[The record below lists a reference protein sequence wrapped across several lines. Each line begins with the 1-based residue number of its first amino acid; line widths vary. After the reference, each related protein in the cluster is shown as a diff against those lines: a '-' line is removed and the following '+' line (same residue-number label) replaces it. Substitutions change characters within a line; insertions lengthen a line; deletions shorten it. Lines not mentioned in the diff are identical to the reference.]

1 MPGGHT
7 QINLAEVE
15 DAAPSN
21 GFGARWEARV
31 AREDLDAEQ
40 TGLTYFRLRPGKRSP
55 FVHRHKRAEEVYVI
69 LGGTG
74 RVKLDDEIFGVRAL
88 DAVRVAPEVARGFEA
103 GPDGLEFIAFGPHHD
118 ADGEPVDDSWV
129 H

>member
-1 MPGGHT
+1 MPAGHT

-15 DAAPSN
+15 DAAPAN

-55 FVHRHKRAEEVYVI
+55 FVHRHRRAEEVYVI
-69 LGGTG
+69 LRGTG
-74 RVKLDDEIFGVRAL
+74 RVKLDDEIFEVRAL

-129 H
+129 D